1 MTGTSTSNA
10 RVRTALEGLRAR
22 ITHED
27 DGGLDFEVD
36 GIGGVARERDGY
48 LRISYFV
55 AFDTDPVEAEV
66 FIAAHTNLPDAELQL
81 IDGPDGSAVRLL
93 TELPFEDHDRVW
105 ATAHTARAMHAA
117 WLNRE
122 VPGSDLTTTL
132 AAAGI
137 AVPPLGPAA
146 DQPQCTYT
154 YGAWS
159 WGSRYLPPFL
169 LYMFEVGVVT
179 RQLVESGPL
188 FALAHAGHGIK
199 SYGLNLVTTGG
210 PVAAF
215 VQHGYGGAY
224 ADPVRSLIDINATYA
239 RLHVLLGA
247 TRQIE
252 TDEVRWLLLYSEFRG
267 VLGIVD
273 LDRIRRHGAPDN
285 DAFEPVENESDLF
298 EITATRLN
306 LRNSDFG
313 TGGSVS
319 W

>member
-1 MTGTSTSNA
+1 MTTTSNPKNA
-10 RVRTALEGLRAR
+10 WVRTSLEGIRAR

-27 DGGLDFEVD
+27 DGGFDFVLD
-36 GIGGVARERDGY
+36 GIGGVARERGGQ
-48 LRISYFV
+48 LRLSYFV
-55 AFDTDPVEAEV
+55 AFDPDPVEASGFV
-66 FIAAHTNLPDAELQL
+66 AAHDRLPDTELQL
-81 IDGPDGSAVRLL
+81 IDGPDGSTLRLL
-93 TELPFEDHDRVW
+93 TELPFEAHDRAW
-105 ATAHTARAMHAA
+105 DTAHTARAMHAA

-122 VPGSDLTTTL
+122 GPVSDLTTAL
-132 AAAGI
+132 AVAGI

-146 DQPQCTYT
+146 DGNLYT

-159 WGSRYLPPFL
+159 WGGRYLPPFL
-169 LYMFEVGVVT
+169 LYMFETGVVT

-188 FALAHAGHGIK
+188 FALSHAGHGIN
-199 SYGLNLVTTGG
+199 SYGLNLVTSGG

-224 ADPVRSLIDINATYA
+224 ADPVRDRIDINATYS

-252 TDEVRWLLLYSEFRG
+252 TDEVRWLLLYSQFRD

-273 LDRIRRHGAPDN
+273 LDKIRHGEPDK
-285 DAFEPVENESDLF
+285 DAFEPVENEADLF
-298 EITATRLN
+298 ETTATRLN
-306 LRNSDFG
+306 LHSSDFG
-313 TGGSVS
+313 TAGSVS

>member
-1 MTGTSTSNA
+1 MTTTNTPSNA
-10 RVRTALEGLRAR
+10 RVRSALEGLRAR

-27 DGGLDFEVD
+27 DGGLDFVLE
-36 GIGGVARERDGY
+36 GIGGLARERGGR
-48 LRISYFV
+48 LRLSYFV
-55 AFDTDPVEAEV
+55 AFDPDPVEAAR
-66 FIAAHTNLPDAELQL
+66 FIAAHEHLPDAELQL
-81 IDGPDGSAVRLL
+81 IDGPDWSAVRLL
-93 TELPFEDHDRVW
+93 TELPFDDHDRVW

-117 WLNRE
+117 WLNQE
-122 VPGSDLTTTL
+122 APKSDLATTL
-132 AAAGI
+132 GTSGI

-146 DQPQCTYT
+146 ADSQLYT

-179 RQLVESGPL
+179 RQVVDSGPL
-188 FALAHAGHGIK
+188 FALAHAGHGIN

-210 PVAAF
+210 PVAVF

-224 ADPVRSLIDINATYA
+224 TDPVRSLIDINATYA

-252 TDEVRWLLLYSEFRG
+252 TDQVRWLLLYSQFRDI
-267 VLGIVD
+267 VGIVD
-273 LDRIRRHGAPDN
+273 LDKVRAGTPDKE
-285 DAFEPVENESDLF
+285 AFEPVEDEAQLF
-298 EITATRLN
+298 ETIAGRLN
-306 LRNSDFG
+306 LRGSDFG
-313 TGGSVS
+313 TGGTVS